1 VEGIS
6 EEKSLAIAEIDMQ
19 EIKTKTKSSLRPILD
34 CIRRF
39 VRSISEPERES
50 KLEMRQNSVLLAEL
64 KEFIYVK
71 L

>member
-1 VEGIS
+1 MEGIS
-6 EEKSLAIAEIDMQ
+6 EEKSLAIAEIDLL

-39 VRSISEPERES
+39 IRSISEPERES

-64 KEFIYVK
+64 KEFIYLK

>member
-1 VEGIS
+1 MEGIS

-50 KLEMRQNSVLLAEL
+50 KHEMRQNSVLLAEL
-64 KEFIYVK
+64 KEFIYLK